1 MARLSADEKAIKR
14 LFSYKRPSGSAT
26 ERAFVEKYLLP
37 LGFWQDDHGN
47 LHLSVGD
54 DPDILF
60 SCHMDTVHRTEGMQN
75 LHYRDGIL
83 QLTRRE
89 RRKGTNCLGADDTAG
104 IWLVTEMIRAGVPG
118 HYVIHHAEE
127 VGCIGSRALAE
138 SDAGALLSRFKA
150 AIAFDRAYD
159 SDIITHQMGVRTA
172 SNAFA
177 RSLASV
183 LEDDR
188 LRPDDTGSYTDTN
201 EYAHLIPECT
211 NVSVGYRGQHTSY
224 ETQDVR
230 YLIRLRDRLVAA
242 DWSKLVIERDPS
254 DYDYSDPYG
263 RAYGDDDANFYAA
276 HNLTLEDLCQDYPH
290 LVADVLRTYGINE
303 AEICGEL
310 SRMNMSSSLNNS
322 DRYSSGAVWEDE
334 RAA

>member
-14 LFSYKRPSGSAT
+14 LFSYKRPTGSVT

-89 RRKGTNCLGADDTAG
+89 RRKGTSCLGADDTAG

-118 HYVIHHAEE
+118 HYVVHHAEE

-138 SDAGALLSRFKA
+138 SDAGALLARFKA

-159 SDIITHQMGVRTA
+159 CDIITHQTGVRTA
-172 SNAFA
+172 SDEFA
-177 RSLASV
+177 WSLAGV
-183 LEDDR
+183 LGGGKY
-188 LRPDDTGSYTDTN
+188 RPDDSGSYTDTN
-201 EYAHLIPECT
+201 EYAHIIPECT
-211 NVSVGYRGQHTSY
+211 NLSVGYRAQHTQY
-224 ETQDVR
+224 EEQDVR
-230 YLIRLRDRLVAA
+230 YLIALRDRLVSA
-242 DWSKLVIERDPS
+242 DWSKLVIARDPA
-254 DYDYSDPYG
+254 DYEYRDPYG
-263 RAYGDDDANFYAA
+263 AAYGTPDFYDM
-276 HNLTLEDLCQDYPH
+276 HNLTMEDLCQDYPQV
-290 LVADVLRTYGINE
+290 VAEILRSYGVNE
-303 AEICGEL
+303 ADICDEL
-310 SRMNMSSSLNNS
+310 THLNMSSSLMNKS
-322 DRYSSGAVWEDE
+322 RYRSAVTEE
-334 RAA
+334 AA